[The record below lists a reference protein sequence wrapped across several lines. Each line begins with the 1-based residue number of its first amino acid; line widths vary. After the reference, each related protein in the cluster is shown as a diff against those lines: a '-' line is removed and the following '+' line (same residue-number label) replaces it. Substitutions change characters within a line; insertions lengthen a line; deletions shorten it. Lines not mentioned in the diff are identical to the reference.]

1 MHTKIFFPASTKQ
14 IFVVYPALD
23 VDTPCGNS
31 IFSGEHF
38 LISPDSYFI
47 F

>member
-1 MHTKIFFPASTKQ
+1 MLNFFPPASTKQ

-23 VDTPCGNS
+23 VGTPCGNS
-31 IFSGEHF
+31 IFLGENF
-38 LISPDSYFI
+38 LISPDSYTI